1 MGEHFE
7 ALVQWLSVYGY
18 PVLFLVVFAEN
29 AGVPVPGETV
39 VLISGVLAGRAE
51 APMSIFGVIGVT
63 FLAAVLGDNLGFW
76 LGRRWARPRLQQGK
90 RFLFL
95 TPRALRS
102 VEGYFEHYGLLTI
115 FFARFVTGLRVVA
128 ALAAG
133 TSSMVWPSFL
143 AANALGAL
151 AWAVTISLLGYF
163 FGQSWELLH
172 KLLGR
177 GALLILVCVVIL
189 VALPILWRRLRQLPA
204 RSWDHLL
211 RFQLWQGA
219 LAALLVVLCL
229 HVLLILVERHVK
241 PMGEDTTVSQWI
253 AAHRV
258 PWAHAPATLGSYLG
272 SLPVLIVLCL
282 LALGWQWHAG
292 RPWREA
298 AVVAWALLAS
308 EAVGLFLLGLLR
320 HRGIEPP
327 RALAWPFGFAGLQP
341 MRAAAVYGM
350 LAYLITQPR
359 PRTRRLAVLV
369 TVCLVLL
376 VGVGGIWSAAQ
387 TLSEVLVEYVAGSL
401 VLFLGLWW
409 LEGYG
414 LGPFSPGPGMD
425 NEPRA
430 NGSERERVSQ
440 TGS

>member
-1 MGEHFE
+1 M
-7 ALVQWLSVYGY
+7 
-18 PVLFLVVFAEN
+18 
-29 AGVPVPGETV
+29 
-39 VLISGVLAGRAE
+39 
-51 APMSIFGVIGVT
+51 
-63 FLAAVLGDNLGFW
+63 
-76 LGRRWARPRLQQGK
+76 
-90 RFLFL
+90 
-95 TPRALRS
+95 
-102 VEGYFEHYGLLTI
+102 
-115 FFARFVTGLRVVA
+115 VA

-172 KLLGR
+172 KILGR
-177 GALLILVCVVIL
+177 SALLILVCVVIL
-189 VALPILWRRLRQLPA
+189 VGLPILWRRLRQLPA
-204 RSWDHLL
+204 TWDHLL

-229 HVLLILVERHVK
+229 HMLLILVERQVK
-241 PMGEDTTVSQWI
+241 PMGEEDTIVSRWI

-258 PWAHAPATLGSYLG
+258 PWVNTVATLGSYLG
-272 SLPVLIVLCL
+272 SLPVLVVLCL
-282 LALGWQWHAG
+282 LALAWQWYAS
-292 RPWREA
+292 RPWREM

-308 EAVGLFLLGLLR
+308 EAAGLLLLGLLR

-327 RALAWPFGFAGLQP
+327 RCVAWPFGFAGLQP

-350 LAYLITQPR
+350 LAYVFTQPR
-359 PRTRRLAVLV
+359 PQTRRLAVLV
-369 TVCLVLL
+369 AVCLVLL
-376 VGVGGIWSAAQ
+376 VGVGGIWSTAQ

-430 NGSERERVSQ
+430 NGGERESVSQ